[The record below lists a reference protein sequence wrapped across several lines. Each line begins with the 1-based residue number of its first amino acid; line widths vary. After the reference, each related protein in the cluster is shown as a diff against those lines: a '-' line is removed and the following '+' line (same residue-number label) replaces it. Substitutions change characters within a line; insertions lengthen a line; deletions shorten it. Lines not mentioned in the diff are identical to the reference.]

1 LLTVHHLNNSR
12 SQRIL
17 WLLEELEVEYDI
29 QKYERDPDTML
40 APDSLYEVHP
50 LGKSPVITHE
60 GHTVAESGAII
71 EYILDRFDDETLR
84 PAADTPEFLEYR
96 YWLHYAEGSAMTWF
110 LLYLVFDRLPEEAPW
125 LARPL
130 LGAISKQVKKEFVNP
145 RIKEHVGFWETHLS
159 EHDFFAGDAFTAADI
174 QMSFPLQASLNR
186 GGSRQNYPRIAAL
199 VDTLEGRPAYQRA
212 IERGG
217 EFSIGS

>member
-1 LLTVHHLNNSR
+1 MLTVHHLNNSR

-17 WLLEELEVEYDI
+17 WLLEELEVDYKIE
-29 QKYERDPDTML
+29 KYQRNPKTML
-40 APDSLYEVHP
+40 APDELYEVHP
-50 LGKSPVITHE
+50 LGKSPVITHD

-71 EYILDRFDDETLR
+71 EYILDAFDEGQLR
-84 PAADTPEFLEYR
+84 PERDSAEFLEYR

-130 LGAISKQVKKEFVNP
+130 VGAIARQVKGEFVNP
-145 RIKEHVGFWETHLS
+145 RIKEHMDFWEETLA
-159 EHDFFAGDAFTAADI
+159 ERDYFAGEAFTAADI
-174 QMSFPLQASLNR
+174 QMSFVLQASLVR
-186 GGSRQNYPRIAAL
+186 GGSKASYPHIAAL
-199 VDTLEGRPAYQRA
+199 VDTLEARPAYQRA

-217 EFSIGS
+217 EFSLGT